1 MLEGMGDPS
10 GRMLRLLSLLQTH
23 RFWPGVEL
31 SGRLEVSDR
40 TLRRDI
46 ERLRDLGYRI
56 EATRGIDGGY
66 RLEAG
71 ADLPPLLLEDE
82 EAVAI
87 AVGLRS
93 AAHGP
98 VQGIEEAALRALTK
112 LEQVMPQRLR
122 RRVND
127 LGAVTVALPSTT
139 GPRVDWSVLT
149 TLAQACRDSV
159 RVSFTYVA
167 RDRQVSH
174 RTVEPHRLVSAGWR
188 WYLVAWD
195 VDRGDWRSFRADRIE
210 GTVERLTGFN
220 PRPLPAA
227 DAAAFVA
234 EGIEA
239 MGQRIEAVATVALPA
254 EDLAEQVRG
263 WGGRVTPI
271 DDRSCTLVFVGESL
285 EWLAACMA
293 MVDADL
299 TVHEPPELVDHVRRM
314 AARLARAV

>member
-1 MLEGMGDPS
+1 MLH
-10 GRMLRLLSLLQTH
+10 LLSLLQTH
-23 RFWPGVEL
+23 RFWPGLEL

-56 EATRGIDGGY
+56 EATRGVEGGY

-127 LGAVTVALPSTT
+127 LGAVTVALPMT
-139 GPRVDWSVLT
+139 GAARVDWSVLT

-159 RVSFTYVA
+159 RVMFTYVA
-167 RDRQVSH
+167 RDRHVSE

-188 WYLVAWD
+188 WYMVAWD
-195 VDRGDWRSFRADRIE
+195 IDRRDWRTFRADRID
-210 GTVERLTGFN
+210 GKVEVLTAFN
-220 PRPLPAA
+220 PRQLPGD

-234 EGIEA
+234 EGIDA
-239 MGQRIEAVATVALPA
+239 VSRRIEAVATVAAPA
-254 EDLAEQVRG
+254 DQIDEVVRE
-263 WGGRVTPI
+263 WGGRVTPN
-271 DDRSCTLVFVGESL
+271 DASSCTLVFVGESI
-285 EWLAACMA
+285 EWLGACMA
-293 MVDADL
+293 MVPADL
-299 TVHEPPELVDHVRRM
+299 TVHEPPELVDHIRQM
-314 AARLARAV
+314 ATRLARAV